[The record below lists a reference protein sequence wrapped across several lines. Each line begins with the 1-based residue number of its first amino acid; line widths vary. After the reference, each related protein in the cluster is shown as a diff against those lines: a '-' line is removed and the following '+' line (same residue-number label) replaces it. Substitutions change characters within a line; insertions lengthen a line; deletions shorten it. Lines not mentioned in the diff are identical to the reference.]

1 MVYGAAL
8 EKRSL
13 RLVERGF
20 ESHPL
25 RHIRKML
32 MDKKVENYIEKQK
45 SPQREICHKLSNII
59 LKTFPDIKEEMKL
72 GVPWYEGK
80 YYIVALKDHVNL
92 GFSLEGL
99 SKEETGL
106 FEGGG
111 KTMKHIKISS
121 LNEIDE
127 TKIVKLLKVVKDK

>member
-8 EKRSL
+8 EKRSPL
-13 RLVERGF
+13 LVERGF

-25 RHIRKML
+25 RQKRKIL
-32 MDKKVENYIEKQK
+32 MDNKVENYIEEQK
-45 SPQREICHKLSNII
+45 SPQREICQKLRKII
-59 LKTFPDIKEEMKL
+59 LKTFPNIKEEMKL

-80 YYIVALKDHVNL
+80 YYIVALKEHVNL
-92 GFSLEGL
+92 GFSLKRL

-127 TKIVKLLKVVKDK
+127 TKIMKLLKVVKDK

>member
-1 MVYGAAL
+1 
-8 EKRSL
+8 
-13 RLVERGF
+13 
-20 ESHPL
+20 
-25 RHIRKML
+25 
-32 MDKKVENYIEKQK
+32 MDEKVENYIENQK
-45 SPQREICHKLSNII
+45 SPQREICQKLRKII
-59 LKTFPDIKEEMKL
+59 LKTFPNINEEMKL

-92 GFSLEGL
+92 GFSLKGL
-99 SKEETGL
+99 SKEEMEI

-127 TKIVKLLKVVKDK
+127 KKIVKLLKFVKDK